1 MKNKKKQK
9 RFLKKQKNNQN
20 ILNKMTKIS
29 ASDVGKLRRQTGSGM
44 MDCKKA
50 LIEAGGDFE
59 QAVDI
64 LRKKGQKVAA
74 KRADRQATEGVV
86 IAKNNTDNSKAILIS
101 LNCETDF
108 VAKNED
114 FIKIAHSIL
123 DKAVSENLVSSEDL
137 NSMLLDEGMT
147 VAEKVLEQTGV
158 IGEKIEIS
166 AQVIED
172 TQVSSY
178 VHAGNRLATIVGFNQ
193 TLDHQVARD
202 IAMQV
207 AAMSPIAVDKDNVDQ
222 ETVNRELEIAKDL
235 ARQEGKPEQMLD
247 KIAQGRLNKFFK
259 ENTLLNQA
267 FIKDG
272 KKSVAQY
279 LQEHAKDLSVTC
291 FKRVGLSS

>member
-1 MKNKKKQK
+1 
-9 RFLKKQKNNQN
+9 
-20 ILNKMTKIS
+20 MTKIS

-50 LIEAGGDFE
+50 LIEANGDFE

-86 IAKNNTDNSKAILIS
+86 IAKNNTDNNKAILIS

-123 DKAVSENLVSSEDL
+123 DKAVSENLASSNDL
-137 NSMLLDEGMT
+137 SSMLLDEGMT

-166 AQVIED
+166 AQVVED

-207 AAMSPIAVDKDNVDQ
+207 AAMSPIAVDKDNVDK

>member
-1 MKNKKKQK
+1 
-9 RFLKKQKNNQN
+9 
-20 ILNKMTKIS
+20 MTKIS

-50 LIEAGGDFE
+50 LIEASGDFE

-86 IAKNNTDNSKAILIS
+86 IAKNNTDNNKAILIS

-123 DKAVSENLVSSEDL
+123 DKAVSENLASSEDL
-137 NSMLLDEGMT
+137 SSMLLDEGMT

-166 AQVIED
+166 AQVVED

-178 VHAGNRLATIVGFNQ
+178 VHAGNRLATLVGFNQ

>member
-1 MKNKKKQK
+1 
-9 RFLKKQKNNQN
+9 
-20 ILNKMTKIS
+20 MTKIS

-50 LIEAGGDFE
+50 LIEASGDFE

-86 IAKNNTDNSKAILIS
+86 IAKNNTDNNKAILIS

-114 FIKIAHSIL
+114 FIKIANSIL
-123 DKAVSENLVSSEDL
+123 EKAVSENLASSEDL
-137 NSMLLDEGMT
+137 SSMLLDEGMT

-166 AQVIED
+166 AQVVED

>member
-1 MKNKKKQK
+1 
-9 RFLKKQKNNQN
+9 
-20 ILNKMTKIS
+20 MTKIS

-50 LIEAGGDFE
+50 LIEANGDFE

-86 IAKNNTDNSKAILIS
+86 IAKNNTDNNKAILIS

-114 FIKIAHSIL
+114 FIKIAYSIL
-123 DKAVSENLVSSEDL
+123 DKAVSENLASSEDL
-137 NSMLLDEGMT
+137 SSMLLDEGMT

-166 AQVIED
+166 AQVVED

-235 ARQEGKPEQMLD
+235 ARQEGKPEEMLD

>member
-1 MKNKKKQK
+1 
-9 RFLKKQKNNQN
+9 
-20 ILNKMTKIS
+20 MTKIS

-50 LIEAGGDFE
+50 LIEASGDFE

-86 IAKNNTDNSKAILIS
+86 IAKNNTDNNKAILIS

-123 DKAVSENLVSSEDL
+123 DKAVSENLASSEDL
-137 NSMLLDEGMT
+137 SSMLLDEGMT

-166 AQVIED
+166 AQVVED

-291 FKRVGLSS
+291 FRRVGLSS

>member
-1 MKNKKKQK
+1 
-9 RFLKKQKNNQN
+9 
-20 ILNKMTKIS
+20 MTQIS
-29 ASDVGKLRRQTGSGM
+29 ASDVGKLRKQTGSGM

-50 LIEAGGDFE
+50 LIEANGDFDI
-59 QAVDI
+59 AVDI

-86 IAKNNTDNSKAILIS
+86 IAKNNTSNTKAIIIS

-114 FIKIAHSIL
+114 FIKIANNIL
-123 DKAVSENLVSSEDL
+123 DKAIDNDLSSSEEL
-137 NSMLLDEGMT
+137 NDIVLDDSMT

-158 IGEKIEIS
+158 IGEKIEVSSQIVES
-166 AQVIED
+166 A
-172 TQVSSY
+172 QVSSY
-178 VHAGNRLATIVGFNQ
+178 VHAGNRLATIVGFNN
-193 TLDHQVARD
+193 TTDSQVARD

-207 AAMSPIAVDKDNVDQ
+207 AAMNPIAIDKDGVQQ
-222 ETVNRELEIAKDL
+222 ETIDRELEIAKDL
-235 ARQEGKPEQMLD
+235 ARQEGKPEQMLE
-247 KIAQGRLNKFFK
+247 KIALGRLNKFFK
-259 ENTLLNQA
+259 ENTLLNQS

-279 LQEHAKDLSVTC
+279 LKEHDSELTVTS

>member
-1 MKNKKKQK
+1 
-9 RFLKKQKNNQN
+9 
-20 ILNKMTKIS
+20 MTQIS
-29 ASDVGKLRRQTGSGM
+29 ASDVGKLRKQTGSGM

-50 LIEAGGDFE
+50 LIEANGDFDI
-59 QAVDI
+59 AVDI

-86 IAKNNTDNSKAILIS
+86 IAKNNVSNTKAIIIS

-114 FIKIAHSIL
+114 FIKIANNIL
-123 DKAVSENLVSSEDL
+123 DKAIDNDLSSSEEL
-137 NSMLLDEGMT
+137 NDIVLDDSMT

-158 IGEKIEIS
+158 IGEKIEVSSQIVES
-166 AQVIED
+166 A
-172 TQVSSY
+172 QVSSY
-178 VHAGNRLATIVGFNQ
+178 VHAGNRLATIVGFNN
-193 TLDHQVARD
+193 TTDSQVARD

-207 AAMSPIAVDKDNVDQ
+207 AAMNPIAIDRDGVEQ
-222 ETVNRELEIAKDL
+222 ETIDRELEIAKDL
-235 ARQEGKPEQMLD
+235 ARQEGKPEQMLE
-247 KIAQGRLNKFFK
+247 KIALGRLNKFFK
-259 ENTLLNQA
+259 ENTLLNQS

-279 LQEHAKDLSVTC
+279 LKEHDSELTVTS

>member
-1 MKNKKKQK
+1 
-9 RFLKKQKNNQN
+9 
-20 ILNKMTKIS
+20 MTKIS

-50 LIEAGGDFE
+50 LIEANGDFD

-74 KRADRQATEGVV
+74 KRADRQASEGVV
-86 IAKNNTDNSKAILIS
+86 IAKNNSDNKKAVLIS

-114 FIKIAHSIL
+114 FIKIAYNIL
-123 DKAVSENLVSSEDL
+123 DKAISENLGSSEDL
-137 NSMLLDEGMT
+137 NNILLDEGMT

-158 IGEKIEIS
+158 IGEKIEVS

-172 TQVSSY
+172 FQVSSY
-178 VHAGNRLATIVGFNQ
+178 VHAGNRLATLVGFNKSV
-193 TLDHQVARD
+193 DHQVARD

-207 AAMSPIAVDKDNVDQ
+207 AAMSPIAVDKNNVDQ
-222 ETVNRELEIAKDL
+222 ETIDRELEIAKDL
-235 ARQEGKPEQMLD
+235 ARQEGKPEEMLE

-279 LQEHAKDLSVTC
+279 LQEHSDELSVTC
-291 FKRVGLSS
+291 FKRVGLSN

>member
-1 MKNKKKQK
+1 
-9 RFLKKQKNNQN
+9 
-20 ILNKMTKIS
+20 MTKIS

-50 LIEAGGDFE
+50 LIEANGDFD

-86 IAKNNTDNSKAILIS
+86 IAKNNSNNNKAILIS

-114 FIKIAHSIL
+114 FIKIAHNIL
-123 DKAVSENLVSSEDL
+123 DKAVSENLASSEEL
-137 NSMLLDEGMT
+137 NNILLDDGMT
-147 VAEKVLEQTGV
+147 VAEKILEQTGV
-158 IGEKIEIS
+158 IGEKIEVS

-172 TQVSSY
+172 VQVSSY
-178 VHAGNRLATIVGFNQ
+178 VHAGNRLATLVGFNKSV
-193 TLDHQVARD
+193 DHQVARD

-207 AAMSPIAVDKDNVDQ
+207 AAMSPIAVDKNNVDQ
-222 ETVNRELEIAKDL
+222 ETIDRELEIAKDL
-235 ARQEGKPEQMLD
+235 ARQEGKPEQMLE

-272 KKSVAQY
+272 KRSVAQY
-279 LQEHAKDLSVTC
+279 LQEHSDDLSVTC
-291 FKRVGLSS
+291 FKRVGLSN

>member
-1 MKNKKKQK
+1 
-9 RFLKKQKNNQN
+9 
-20 ILNKMTKIS
+20 MTKIS

-50 LIEAGGDFE
+50 LIEASGDFE

-86 IAKNNTDNSKAILIS
+86 IAKNNTDNNKAILIS

-108 VAKNED
+108 VAKNDD
-114 FIKIAHSIL
+114 FIKIAYSIL
-123 DKAVSENLVSSEDL
+123 DKAVSENLASSEDL
-137 NSMLLDEGMT
+137 SSMLLDEGMT

-166 AQVIED
+166 AQVVED

>member
-1 MKNKKKQK
+1 
-9 RFLKKQKNNQN
+9 
-20 ILNKMTKIS
+20 MTKIS

-50 LIEAGGDFE
+50 LIEANGDFE

-86 IAKNNTDNSKAILIS
+86 IAKNNTDNNKAILIS

-123 DKAVSENLVSSEDL
+123 DKAVSENLASSEDL
-137 NSMLLDEGMT
+137 SSMVLDEGMT

-166 AQVIED
+166 AQVVED